1 MPRVGLEPTD
11 LSDRFYRPAR
21 YQLRFTVT
29 FVRTLV
35 VMFVDVF
42 GVLIVGV
49 TGFEPVTPCS
59 RNRCA
64 TKLRYTPKSL
74 PCFRELLCC
83 VKVFRCLQSF
93 TLPSLGH
100 G

>member
-35 VMFVDVF
+35 VMFVDVLMF
-42 GVLIVGV
+42 
-49 TGFEPVTPCS
+49 S
-59 RNRCA
+59 SSA
-64 TKLRYTPKSL
+64 
-74 PCFRELLCC
+74 
-83 VKVFRCLQSF
+83 
-93 TLPSLGH
+93 
-100 G
+100 